1 MPGGTAPS
9 NWDSREITP
18 ISATGLINGL
28 ANNAGSNPLHRLIVP
43 GNPGL
48 SVLLKR
54 VAATDGFSRMPPIAS
69 SVLDS
74 EAIAQIQ
81 DWIATSLPARQN
93 YSAWRVQ
100 KFGVSGGGASGEAM
114 ANPDGDQANNQ
125 SEFLI
130 GTEPDSG
137 SSYPNATLTTDGNQI
152 TISLNVPANRLV
164 WVETSTDLVTWT
176 RWNVP
181 GNNGLPGPAGVRSF
195 TGPLSSDKQFFRP
208 VVSED

>member
-18 ISATGLINGL
+18 ISATGLIDGL
-28 ANNAGSNPLHRLIVP
+28 ANNAGSNPLHRLIVL

-48 SVLLKR
+48 SVFLKR
-54 VAATDGFSRMPPIAS
+54 VAAADGFSRMPPIAS
-69 SVLDS
+69 NVLDS

-81 DWIATSLPARQN
+81 DWIGTSLAARQN
-93 YSAWRVQ
+93 YAAWRVQ
-100 KFGVSGGGASGEAM
+100 KFGASGGGASGEAT

-125 SEFLI
+125 GEFLT

-137 SSYPNATLTTDGNQI
+137 SSFPNATLTTDGNQI
-152 TISLNVPANRLV
+152 TISLNVPADRLV

-176 RWNVP
+176 RWNVS

-195 TGPLSSDKQFFRP
+195 TGPISSDKQFFRP